1 MYLLLLN
8 VNIPVNGKLL
18 NFMTTLNELVVPV
31 TVTDNV
37 ILLRDSIDYAN
48 KNNSEIERA
57 KLNRWNLI

>member
-37 ILLRDSIDYAN
+37 IVLRDSIDYAN